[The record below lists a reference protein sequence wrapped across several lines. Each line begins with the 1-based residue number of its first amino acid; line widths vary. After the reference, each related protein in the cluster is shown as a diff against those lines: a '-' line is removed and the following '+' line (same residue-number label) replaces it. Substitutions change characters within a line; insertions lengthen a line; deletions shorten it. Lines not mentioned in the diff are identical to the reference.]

1 MEVMMFYHLQRDMH
15 EYSSCWSGAPKEQI
29 IKNKENR
36 LQANAKLNVQMQNV

>member
-1 MEVMMFYHLQRDMH
+1 MEVMMFYHFQLDMH
-15 EYSSCWSGAPKEQI
+15 EYSSCWSGTPEEQI